1 MTIRD
6 VERNSRQGSSQLQQC
21 SREGKREGEKRKS
34 NSYKGLKKDFCVFIF
49 CFRRIEHGVG
59 KHAES

>member
-6 VERNSRQGSSQLQQC
+6 VREIQGKAAVNFNNAAERARG
-21 SREGKREGEKRKS
+21 GEKRKS
-34 NSYKGLKKDFCVFIF
+34 NSYKGLKRIF
-49 CFRRIEHGVG
+49 VSLFFALGIEHGAG